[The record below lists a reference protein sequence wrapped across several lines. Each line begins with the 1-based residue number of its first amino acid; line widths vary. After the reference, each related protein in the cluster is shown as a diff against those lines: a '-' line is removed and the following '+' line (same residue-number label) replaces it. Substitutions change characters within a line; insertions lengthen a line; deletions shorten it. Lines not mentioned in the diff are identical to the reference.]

1 MWIQV
6 RHMDGHGS
14 PVPVGGLSKLTLI
27 EDLRKRLVDEFNAPP
42 DRQRL
47 FYRGKQM
54 EDGYTLFDYEV
65 GLNDIIQ
72 IHIKPEVVSG
82 DKKDSVVEETNTC

>member
-1 MWIQV
+1 
-6 RHMDGHGS
+6 
-14 PVPVGGLSKLTLI
+14 
-27 EDLRKRLVDEFNAPP
+27 
-42 DRQRL
+42 
-47 FYRGKQM
+47 M

-82 DKKDSVVEETNTC
+82 DKKDSVVEETNTYQEASSSGNKQRDKSPEPEATVLSCIIN